1 MNQVRTRSRKLK
13 FPAVDARVVGGVIL
27 IAVSV
32 VGGLRMTRGPAAA
45 TRVYVAA
52 SDLDDGHTLTAGD
65 LEVAEVRGDHGVVS
79 GLARPGSGGPPVG
92 RTLRVGVRAG
102 SAVSVD
108 ALGAGMAAGREITIP
123 VTPEHALGGEVRAGD
138 RVDVFAT
145 FDKGT
150 DAARTLTVSRA
161 ATVHGVLRSDGLF
174 GQHAGGI
181 TALTLDVAPDSAIAV
196 AFAARNAELDVVRA
210 HGNLD
215 GRGLDRFGAE
225 DLR

>member
-1 MNQVRTRSRKLK
+1 MTDVRKRLPK
-13 FPAVDARVVGGVIL
+13 FRLPVVDARVVGGVVL
-27 IAVSV
+27 VAVSV
-32 VGGLRMTRGPAAA
+32 VGGLRITDGPGAA

-52 SDLDDGHTLTAGD
+52 ADLDDGHTLAPGD
-65 LEVAEVRGDHGVVS
+65 LRVTEVRGGPGIVA
-79 GLARPGSGGPPVG
+79 GLARPGSGGPPLG

-102 SAVSVD
+102 SVVSVD
-108 ALGAGMAAGREITIP
+108 ALGGAVAPGREITIP
-123 VTPEHALGGEVRAGD
+123 VTPEHALGGDVRAGD

-150 DAARTLTVSRA
+150 DAARTVTVSRA
-161 ATVHGVLRSDGLF
+161 AVVHGVLHSDGLF

-181 TALTLDVAPDSAIAV
+181 TALTLDVAPDAAVAV
-196 AFAARNAELDVVRA
+196 AFSARNAELDVVRA

-215 GRGLDRFGAE
+215 GRGRDRFGAD